1 MRPLL
6 EAFVPLTS
14 ECAFLNGQN
23 YSRQKVESDFPL
35 IKISVKTSNQII
47 IISINFI

>member
-23 YSRQKVESDFPL
+23 YSSQKVDSDVPL
-35 IKISVKTSNQII
+35 IKISVKASNQIFI
-47 IISINFI
+47 ILINFI